1 MKVTKK
7 TAEQAA
13 QQITAEEQNIKKS
26 KVFLT
31 ELEKEKLQE
40 LQGLKNNLNQSYS
53 EIGSLKTQIL
63 ISENTLKE
71 KEVIAVNTSLQI
83 GQIEQNIIK
92 SLQDKYGAN
101 FQLGNDFEVI
111 TEKGV

>member
-13 QQITAEEQNIKKS
+13 QKIATEGQNIKG

-40 LQGLKNNLNQSYS
+40 LQGLKNNLNKSYS

-63 ISENTLKE
+63 ISEQTLKE
-71 KEVIAVNTSLQI
+71 KEVNAVNTSLQI

-92 SLQDKYGAN
+92 SLQEKYGAN

-111 TEKGV
+111 TEKGN

>member
-1 MKVTKK
+1 MKKEVENT
-7 TAEQAA
+7 E
-13 QQITAEEQNIKKS
+13 

-40 LQGLKNNLNQSYS
+40 LQGLKNNLNQNYS

-63 ISENTLKE
+63 ISEQTLKE
-71 KEVIAVNTSLQI
+71 KEDNAVNTALHI
-83 GQIEQNIIK
+83 NEIEQNIIK

-111 TEKGV
+111 K